1 MGEAI
6 ERFSSRVDDYVKY
19 RPTYP
24 SALFDTLERECGL
37 DAPSVVA
44 DIGSGT
50 GIATAP
56 LLARGHRVLGVEPNP
71 AMREA
76 AERSLANVPN
86 AALFTSVAGRAEATG
101 LADQCV
107 DLVLCAQAFHWFD
120 RDACRR
126 EFARILSPGG
136 SVALIWNDRSR
147 DATPFLA
154 AYEELLRALSIDYD
168 EVNNQ
173 DAVSDSALAEFFAPS
188 TVIPHSSEPVSLVG
202 AGSTETITRSRVF
215 AYISGSASTRPHFAE
230 PKIAPGTSIRS

>member
-1 MGEAI
+1 
-6 ERFSSRVDDYVKY
+6 
-19 RPTYP
+19 
-24 SALFDTLERECGL
+24 
-37 DAPSVVA
+37 
-44 DIGSGT
+44 
-50 GIATAP
+50 
-56 LLARGHRVLGVEPNP
+56 
-71 AMREA
+71 MREA

-188 TVIPHSSEPVSLVG
+188 GFVTREFSNHQDFDRDGLFGRARSSSYVPREGHPAHERFYAELG
-202 AGSTETITRSRVF
+202 RIHAEYAAGDIVRFEYTTRLFWGRL
-215 AYISGSASTRPHFAE
+215 E
-230 PKIAPGTSIRS
+230 RSV